1 MSRSASSSATD
12 VRACLHWTCLC
23 PPFCNPPSDS
33 SPLPANATGKMRI
46 ATTEEPLDRYF
57 NDSPPSGDGSHG
69 ENLLLRQE
77 SRQPAGLRKLS
88 PVDPHLL
95 DRHLRVTRLQVDP
108 TNRIAEHSDRQAPSE
123 SVERRR
129 PHAVVRRQ
137 SANEQ
142 LIALE
147 LVQCGLQIPSV
158 VRECLEPGVG
168 VLLRIHPFREDERR
182 FRENEVRMEPRALR
196 PLDAMRRPCAAKF
209 LEVLRLPR
217 MPISREEDWQAAA
230 FEEGNRL
237 VDARDDRI
245 AVRHAEGPTRA
256 EIVLDV
262 DDQERGP
269 PSHGPVPTIPE
280 IR

>member
-1 MSRSASSSATD
+1 
-12 VRACLHWTCLC
+12 
-23 PPFCNPPSDS
+23 
-33 SPLPANATGKMRI
+33 MRI

-57 NDSPPSGDGSHG
+57 NDSPPSGDGNHG
-69 ENLLLRQE
+69 ESLLLRQE
-77 SRQPAGLRKLS
+77 SRQPAGLRKLG

-142 LIALE
+142 LIHLE
-147 LVQCGLQIPSV
+147 LAQRRLEIPSL
-158 VRECLEPGVG
+158 VRERLESGVG

-217 MPISREEDWQAAA
+217 MPARGEGYGRAAPL
-230 FEEGNRL
+230 EGGALL
-237 VDARDDRI
+237 VAPRNDPIAARPPG
-245 AVRHAEGPTRA
+245 APARA
-256 EIVLDV
+256 KIVLDV
-262 DDQERGP
+262 ADKERGP
-269 PSHGPVPTIPE
+269 PFHGPVPAIPE